1 MHIELVIYVNLYSR
15 SGIDGKA
22 FREILSLRN
31 DLDFGQAFI
40 EKGSRFLILTFP
52 KGPHRPC
59 GIKTRCGE
67 FSCEK
72 IDVDKKGLACQ

>member
-52 KGPHRPC
+52 KSKPDVESSLVRRLMS
-59 GIKTRCGE
+59 TR
-67 FSCEK
+67 K
-72 IDVDKKGLACQ
+72 D